1 MSQVQIVHVPEQ
13 DRWEAVEG
21 EGADSRTVGFLS
33 YVLDDGVLDLQH
45 TVVDPRKRGHGLGG
59 RLVEAGLQHARAE
72 GLKVRPTCPFVPG
85 YLVDHPE
92 HHDLVV
98 GASAKGAGSDD

>member
-21 EGADSRTVGFLS
+21 EGADARSVGFLS
-33 YVLDDGVLDLQH
+33 YEIDGDVLDLQH

-59 RLVEAGLQHARAE
+59 RLVETGLQHARAE

-85 YLVDHPE
+85 YVADHPE
-92 HHDLVV
+92 HQDLLEDATAKEA
-98 GASAKGAGSDD
+98 ASDG